1 MKLIP
6 ATAFLL
12 LLSLF
17 VYSQAAS
24 RPQKIQQIDEL
35 NARIKTLKD
44 EILLP
49 SSADLKQ
56 AKSEGFEVFR
66 LMPRE
71 KYDHKLTV
79 DGGGSYYSFTTRS
92 HDYQKIAQIGLEQNF
107 LKVGFAGADFGF
119 ISDLGE
125 IALGEVTD
133 DTPEVGFLVAYKPP
147 QLEKAVRMEAM
158 RAYNYDAN
166 GFVYKSRISAIPGHV
181 YVLRAISFDHAD
193 VLVSFRISRMDTD
206 GSIIIQWKM
215 LENFDKPTFERDR
228 TAIN

>member
-35 NARIKTLKD
+35 NARIKTLED

-49 SSADLKQ
+49 SSTDLKQ

-133 DTPEVGFLVAYKPP
+133 DTPEVG
-147 QLEKAVRMEAM
+147 
-158 RAYNYDAN
+158 
-166 GFVYKSRISAIPGHV
+166 S
-181 YVLRAISFDHAD
+181 
-193 VLVSFRISRMDTD
+193 
-206 GSIIIQWKM
+206 
-215 LENFDKPTFERDR
+215 
-228 TAIN
+228 